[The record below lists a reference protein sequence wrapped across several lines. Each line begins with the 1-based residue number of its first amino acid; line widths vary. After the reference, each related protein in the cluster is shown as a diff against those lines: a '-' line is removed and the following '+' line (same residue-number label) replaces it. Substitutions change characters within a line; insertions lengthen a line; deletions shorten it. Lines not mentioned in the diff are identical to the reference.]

1 VPNSNLTTILLAF
14 SAAALCFYALGMCSA
29 WLHVRARRARAHHR
43 SRAQPRASTDDL
55 SIKSGAR
62 DALPAISLL
71 KPIKGLEEDLALCL
85 RSFFEQDYPGQ
96 LEIVF
101 ASAYLND
108 PGMRVA
114 RQVAAQYPAVRARF
128 VLSDENWGLNPK
140 VSNLQGALAAA
151 SHDLVLQTDANVWAP
166 RDYVRSVVQEFL
178 DERGS
183 LLSSLVSGV
192 GERSLAAAMENLQL
206 TAYVAPGC
214 CAALKLANIPCV
226 IGKSMLFRRSELR
239 ELGGLSLVKDS
250 LAEDFLLGRHFADH
264 GKKVVLSATP
274 IRNVNVDMPLER
286 LFARHARWLK
296 MRAVLHTPGFLCD
309 LFANPIALALLA
321 LISSDFD
328 RTLGLAWLAL
338 VAIKTAVDGHMV
350 HLIRGVPMKPRHV
363 LLAPLKD
370 ALLFGIWVYAIF
382 SRSIVWRGIRFRM
395 GSDSQLL
402 PDQGALPVRVLRRL
416 LT

>member
-1 VPNSNLTTILLAF
+1 MYTGAALSMSNLTTILLAL
-14 SAAALCFYALGMCSA
+14 SAVALCFYVLGMASA
-29 WLHVRARRARAHHR
+29 WVHVRARRRPA
-43 SRAQPRASTDDL
+43 SPRNGE
-55 SIKSGAR
+55 SGA
-62 DALPAISLL
+62 DARPPAISLL

-96 LEIVF
+96 IEIVF
-101 ASAYLND
+101 ASAYRDD
-108 PGMRVA
+108 PGIRVA
-114 RQVAAQYPAVRARF
+114 RQVAAQYPSVRARF

-140 VSNLQGALAAA
+140 VSNLRGALAAA

-166 RDYVRSVVQEFL
+166 RDYVRKVVEEFL
-178 DERGS
+178 SERAS

-192 GERSLAAAMENLQL
+192 CERSVGAAMENLQL

-214 CAALKLANIPCV
+214 CAALKLVNIPCV

-250 LAEDFLLGRHFADH
+250 LAEDFLLGRHFAEH

-274 IRNVNVDMPLER
+274 IRNVNVDMPVER

-296 MRAVLHTPGFLCD
+296 MRAVIHTPGFLCD
-309 LFANPIALALLA
+309 LFANPIALSLLA
-321 LISSDFD
+321 LVSADFD
-328 RTLGLAWLAL
+328 RTLGLAWLLLAAL
-338 VAIKTAVDGHMV
+338 KTAIDGCMV
-350 HLIRGVPMKPRHV
+350 RLIRGVPMKVRHV
-363 LLAPLKD
+363 LLVPIKD
-370 ALLFGIWVYAIF
+370 ALMFGIWVYAIF

-402 PDQGALPVRVLRRL
+402 PDHGALPVRVLRRL
-416 LT
+416 LSA